1 MDSLVALRRNRH
13 TGLARMRFC
22 VTVVGRA
29 GVSVKFEERNLME
42 YRDLGRTGLRV
53 SEIGF
58 GAWAIG
64 GDAWGPVED
73 ADSLAA
79 MERALELGINFIDTA
94 DVYGDGRSESLVSRV
109 ISGRRDEVVV
119 STKGGLMGHHRE
131 PEREPVYDRPEKVIE
146 ALDASLRRLNIDHV
160 DVYFCY
166 IWWDKPEETEAF
178 IEAFGRLKRDGKVR
192 AVGVS
197 TNDPDHIEH
206 FNRDEGLDVVQLD
219 YSILN
224 REPEREI
231 LPYLQE
237 HGIGVV
243 VRGPLRMGILTGKF
257 SEDTT
262 FPEGDIRRSWPGQQW
277 FRESL
282 EKVERLRPLEDGRTL
297 GQLALRYVL
306 NHPAVSVAIPG
317 AKTPAQVE
325 ANAAASVRPLL
336 SEDDLQLI
344 QEVSPLR

>member
-1 MDSLVALRRNRH
+1 LE
-13 TGLARMRFC
+13 
-22 VTVVGRA
+22 GRY
-29 GVSVKFEERNLME
+29 ME
-42 YRDLGRTGLRV
+42 YRDLGRTGLKV

-79 MERALELGINFIDTA
+79 IERALELGINFIDTA
-94 DVYGDGRSESLVSRV
+94 DVYGDGRSESLVSRA
-109 ISGRRDEVVV
+109 ISGRRDEVVL
-119 STKGGLMGHHRE
+119 STKGGLMGHHRD
-131 PEREPVYDRPEKVIE
+131 PEREPVYDRPEKIIE
-146 ALDASLRRLNIDHV
+146 ALEASLRRLNTDHV
-160 DVYFCY
+160 EVYFCHT
-166 IWWDKPEETEAF
+166 WWDKHEETEAF
-178 IEAFGRLKRDGKVR
+178 IEAFERLKRDGKVR
-192 AVGVS
+192 AAGVS
-197 TNDPDHIEH
+197 TNDLDHIEH
-206 FNRDEGLDVVQLD
+206 FNRDGGLDVVQLD

-237 HGIGVV
+237 HRIGAV

-257 SEDTT
+257 SKDTT
-262 FPEGDIRRSWPGQQW
+262 FPEGDIRRNWPAERW
-277 FRESL
+277 FKDNL
-282 EKVERLRPLEDGRTL
+282 EKVERLRSLEDGKTL

-317 AKTPAQVE
+317 AKTLAQVE

-336 SEDDLQLI
+336 SEEDLRLI
-344 QEVSPLR
+344 REVSPLT

>member
-1 MDSLVALRRNRH
+1 
-13 TGLARMRFC
+13 
-22 VTVVGRA
+22 
-29 GVSVKFEERNLME
+29 ME

-73 ADSLAA
+73 AESLAA
-79 MERALELGINFIDTA
+79 MERALELDINFIDTA
-94 DVYGDGRSESLVSRV
+94 DVYGEGRSESLVSKA
-109 ISGRRDEVVV
+109 ISGRRDEVVI

-131 PEREPVYDRPEKVIE
+131 PEREPVYDRPEKILRACE
-146 ALDASLRRLNIDHV
+146 ASLKRLETDHL
-160 DVYFCY
+160 DVYFCH
-166 IWWDKPEETEAF
+166 IWWDKYEETEAF
-178 IEAFGRLKRDGKVR
+178 IEAFEQLKNDSKVR

-197 TNDPDHIEH
+197 TNDLDYIKH
-206 FNRDEGLDVVQLD
+206 FDQDGGLDVVQLD

-224 REPEREI
+224 REPERDI
-231 LPYLQE
+231 LPYLAE
-237 HGIGVV
+237 RGIGVV
-243 VRGPLRMGILTGKF
+243 VRGPLRMGLLTGKF

-262 FPEGDIRRSWPGQQW
+262 FPEGDIRRSWPEAQW
-277 FRESL
+277 FKESL
-282 EKVERLRPLEDGRTL
+282 KKVPSLKTLEDRRTL

-317 AKTPAQVE
+317 AKTPVQVE

-336 SEDDLQLI
+336 SGEDLRFI
-344 QEVSPLR
+344 QEAAPL